1 MSEHQL
7 ALESR
12 TLTGKKLK
20 SLRADGL
27 IPSVIYG
34 DKTPILTQ
42 SPYNPTEKVLR
53 LVGYHSPVDLTLNGK
68 THMAITKNVAIDPVT
83 RKIINVQFQA
93 VSADE
98 IIEAVTPIVVINFNE
113 SEAHKLHQF
122 MYTQAIEE
130 IAIKAKPRDL
140 PKEITL
146 DASALVDIDDKLT
159 ISNLSL
165 PENVELA
172 DKELDPEQ
180 VVISLYDPAVEAAA
194 REVVE
199 EEPEEDAEEAGE
211 GEEAPATDTP
221 AESGASPED
230 AKENAE

>member
-20 SLRADGL
+20 SLRADDL

-34 DKTPILTQ
+34 GKEPILAQ

-53 LVGYHSPVDLTLNGK
+53 QVGYHSPLDLTLNGK
-68 THMAITKNVAIDPVT
+68 KHMAITKNIATDPIT

-98 IIEAVTPIVVINFNE
+98 VIEAVTPIVVVNFVG
-113 SEAHKLHQF
+113 SEAHKVHYMF
-122 MYTQAIEE
+122 TQSIEE
-130 IAIKAKPRDL
+130 VAIKAKPRDL

-146 DASALVDIDDKLT
+146 DASALADLDDKLT
-159 ISNLSL
+159 IADLSI

-172 DKELDPEQ
+172 DKELDPAQ
-180 VVISLYDPAVEAAA
+180 VVVSLYDPAVEAAA
-194 REVVE
+194 REVV
-199 EEPEEDAEEAGE
+199 AEEA
-211 GEEAPATDTP
+211 EEVDAAAVPSDSSAK
-221 AESGASPED
+221 PEEPS
-230 AKENAE
+230 ENAE